1 MTRSALVVPGQALVM
16 FVEDMANVRQLRA
29 WALKELEGYS
39 ADDEM
44 PSVEWGTRL
53 AVYFSGPDAKPPAE
67 QPVPRWTMP
76 PYHG

>member
-1 MTRSALVVPGQALVM
+1 MPGQAFVM

-29 WALKELEGYS
+29 WTLTELEGYA

-53 AVYFSGPDAKPPAE
+53 AVYFPGLDAKAPTE
-67 QPVPRWTMP
+67 QPVPRWTWGTMP
-76 PYHG
+76 PCHG